1 MVVIF
6 AYIYGWPAR
15 DEDEPGVDI
24 TKIAVQNLVDD
35 PEILDD
41 DEDKLIF
48 RWAMDAEDWLNLHVV
63 PADYKFGW
71 HEGSFY
77 LQLDEWWD
85 EHGGPDQIWL
95 P

>member
-1 MVVIF
+1 MN
-6 AYIYGWPAR
+6 PL
-15 DEDEPGVDI
+15 D
-24 TKIAVQNLVDD
+24 LVED

-48 RWAMDAEDWLNLHVV
+48 RWAMDAEDWLNRHVV
-63 PADYKFGW
+63 PADYQFGW
-71 HEGSFY
+71 HDGEFC

-85 EHGGPDQIWL
+85 QHGGPDEMWL